1 MRRVNWQKSSF
12 SGGTTG
18 NECVE
23 IAADGGAIRL
33 RESDAPATVVT
44 TTPQALAALIRAVKA
59 DAPHRGPGDGP
70 LRRMI

>member
-33 RESDAPATVVT
+33 RESDAPAAVVT

-59 DAPHRGPGDGP
+59 DASHRG
-70 LRRMI
+70 R